1 METEEKFGKANLLD
15 DSPPNVV
22 PCGRAPLPLHL
33 GSRVKLNVAWLHKQL
48 LVPLLHLINKDKVY
62 LFTNPGCS
70 LFRLPC
76 LASSAHQLPQVRPCL
91 DLSAQEQPGLTINE
105 AKSYLF

>member
-33 GSRVKLNVAWLHKQL
+33 GSRVKLNVTWLHKQL

-70 LFRLPC
+70 GYLVLHRR
-76 LASSAHQLPQVRPCL
+76 H
-91 DLSAQEQPGLTINE
+91 INCR
-105 AKSYLF
+105 KCVPV

>member
-33 GSRVKLNVAWLHKQL
+33 GSRVKLNVTWLHKQL
-48 LVPLLHLINKDKVY
+48 LVPLLHLINKDKV
-62 LFTNPGCS
+62 
-70 LFRLPC
+70 
-76 LASSAHQLPQVRPCL
+76 
-91 DLSAQEQPGLTINE
+91 
-105 AKSYLF
+105 

>member
-70 LFRLPC
+70 GCIVLHRR
-76 LASSAHQLPQVRPCL
+76 H
-91 DLSAQEQPGLTINE
+91 INCR
-105 AKSYLF
+105 KCVPV